1 VFSILV
7 VYSFGVRWF
16 FGNEGNQPTFFW
28 MKENN
33 RGAQKGGEQISSFQP
48 KKKLHCDD
56 KITRYNNMMMIMR
69 RDRSYYNQHV
79 L

>member
-1 VFSILV
+1 
-7 VYSFGVRWF
+7 
-16 FGNEGNQPTFFW
+16 

-33 RGAQKGGEQISSFQP
+33 RGAKKGGEQISSSFFQP

-56 KITRYNNMMMIMR
+56 KITQYKLMVMIMR

>member
-1 VFSILV
+1 MFSILV

-33 RGAQKGGEQISSFQP
+33 RGAKKGGEQISSSFQP
-48 KKKLHCDD
+48 KKNFTATK
-56 KITRYNNMMMIMR
+56 KITQYKHDDDYEKR
-69 RDRSYYNQHV
+69 
-79 L
+79 

>member
-1 VFSILV
+1 MFSILV

-16 FGNEGNQPTFFW
+16 FGNEGNQPTFV
-28 MKENN
+28 MKER
-33 RGAQKGGEQISSFQP
+33 RGAKQGGEQISNRSQ
-48 KKKLHCDD
+48 KKNFTATTQHN
-56 KITRYNNMMMIMR
+56 INMMMIMR

>member
-1 VFSILV
+1 
-7 VYSFGVRWF
+7 
-16 FGNEGNQPTFFW
+16 

-69 RDRSYYNQHV
+69 RDGSYYNQHV

>member
-1 VFSILV
+1 MFIILVV

-33 RGAQKGGEQISSFQP
+33 RGAKKGGEQISSFQP
-48 KKKLHCDD
+48 KKKTSL
-56 KITRYNNMMMIMR
+56 RRQNNTI
-69 RDRSYYNQHV
+69 
-79 L
+79 

>member
-1 VFSILV
+1 MFSILV

-16 FGNEGNQPTFFW
+16 FGNEGNQPPTFFW

-33 RGAQKGGEQISSFQP
+33 RGAKKGGEQISSSFFQP

-56 KITRYNNMMMIMR
+56 KITHNIN
-69 RDRSYYNQHV
+69 
-79 L
+79 

>member
-1 VFSILV
+1 
-7 VYSFGVRWF
+7 
-16 FGNEGNQPTFFW
+16 

-48 KKKLHCDD
+48 KKKTSL
-56 KITRYNNMMMIMR
+56 RRQNNTQYKLMMMIMR

>member
-1 VFSILV
+1 MFSILV

-16 FGNEGNQPTFFW
+16 FGNEGNQPTFFFV
-28 MKENN
+28 MKEM
-33 RGAQKGGEQISSFQP
+33 RGAKKGGEQISHRSQ
-48 KKKLHCDD
+48 KKNFTATTQHN
-56 KITRYNNMMMIMR
+56 RNMMMMIMR

>member
-1 VFSILV
+1 MFSILV

-28 MKENN
+28 KII
-33 RGAQKGGEQISSFQP
+33 GAQKKEGNRFLLLFSQ
-48 KKKLHCDD
+48 KKEKLHCDD
-56 KITRYNNMMMIMR
+56 KITRYKLMMMIMR